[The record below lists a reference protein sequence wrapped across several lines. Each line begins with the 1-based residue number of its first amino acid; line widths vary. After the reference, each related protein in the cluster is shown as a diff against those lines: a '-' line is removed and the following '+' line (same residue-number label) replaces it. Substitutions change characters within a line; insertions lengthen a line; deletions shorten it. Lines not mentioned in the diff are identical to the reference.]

1 MNSAFGMQKTTAFIA
16 IVGCPNVGKS
26 SVLNAL
32 LGEKVAIVSE
42 KPQTTRTRIMGVL
55 TEGGRQLVF
64 TDTPGLH
71 RPRTKLGE
79 HMAKAVKEG
88 MDGVDA
94 CLLVTEATG
103 KGLRPQ
109 EEELL
114 AGFKKQRTP
123 VILILNKID
132 LLRRKEDL
140 MERILLFSRT
150 YDFAAVVP
158 CSVKTGDNM
167 DALRA
172 ELAALCGSLEPA
184 EGFYFP
190 EDTLTDQPER
200 VLAAELLREQLL
212 RQLEEEIPHG
222 TAVVIEK
229 FSTRQ
234 KDGADMLDIEAT
246 IFCERESHKGMIIGK
261 GGAMLKKIASA
272 ARGSLEGF
280 FDCRV
285 NLQCWVKV
293 KEDWRNREGLIRNF
307 GLE

>member
-1 MNSAFGMQKTTAFIA
+1 MNQTAFIA

-55 TEGGRQLVF
+55 TEGQRQLVF

-79 HMAKAVKEG
+79 RMVRAVKEG

-94 CLLVTEATG
+94 CLFVTEATG

-114 AGFKKQRTP
+114 ASFKKQRTP

-140 MERILLFSRT
+140 MERILLFSQAC
-150 YDFAAVVP
+150 DFAAVVP
-158 CSVKTGDNM
+158 CSVKTGENM

-172 ELAALCGSLEPA
+172 ELAALRGALELA

-212 RQLEEEIPHG
+212 RHLEEEIPHG

-229 FSTRQ
+229 FHTRQ
-234 KDGADMLDIEAT
+234 KDGAELLDIEAT

-272 ARGSLEGF
+272 ARAELEAF
-280 FDCRV
+280 FDCRL

-293 KEDWRNREGLIRNF
+293 KEGWRNREGVIRNF

>member
-1 MNSAFGMQKTTAFIA
+1 MKTTAFIA

-55 TEGGRQLVF
+55 TEGERQLVF

-79 HMAKAVKEG
+79 HMARAVKEG

-94 CLLVTEATG
+94 CLFVVEATG

-114 AGFKKQRTP
+114 ASFKKQHTP

-140 MERILLFSRT
+140 MERILLFSGAC
-150 YDFAAVVP
+150 DFAAVVP
-158 CSVKTGDNM
+158 CSVKTGDNLP
-167 DALRA
+167 ALRE
-172 ELAALCGSLEPA
+172 ELAALCGALELS

-212 RQLEEEIPHG
+212 RNLDEEIPHG

-229 FSTRQ
+229 FHTRQ
-234 KDGADMLDIEAT
+234 KGGAELLDIEAT
-246 IFCERESHKGMIIGK
+246 IFCERESHKGMVIGK

-272 ARGSLEGF
+272 ARGSLEAF

-293 KEDWRNREGLIRNF
+293 KEGWRNREGIIRNF